1 MYGISGKNFVNLDG
15 YQGNITIA
23 IDNITLLP
31 AVEERIIERQQSFS
45 SNEPTDKTV
54 KDSVK
59 FNLFVDRDNIL
70 KADASKNQFT
80 IHPNQRQQ

>member
-1 MYGISGKNFVNLDG
+1 MRVRIHASL
-15 YQGNITIA
+15 A
-23 IDNITLLP
+23 IWRSSSSY
-31 AVEERIIERQQSFS
+31 EE
-45 SNEPTDKTV
+45 TDRTV

-70 KADASKNQFT
+70 KADPSKNQFT